1 MIMSARDTRQ
11 LDQKGWM
18 RMQEERTYTI
28 KELFDDL
35 PMSIR
40 HLAQQV
46 KINEVTLAR
55 IRDGKPTRRPTANKL
70 LLFFSELYKQKYT
83 LRNVTGIHILE
94 YSRKENEPSAA

>member
-1 MIMSARDTRQ
+1 
-11 LDQKGWM
+11 
-18 RMQEERTYTI
+18 MQEEKTYSI

-40 HLAQQV
+40 HLAQEI

-70 LLFFSELYKQKYT
+70 LLFFSDLYKQKYT
-83 LRNVTGIHILE
+83 LRNVTGINILE
-94 YSRKENEPSAA
+94 YKHKDEEPAVA